1 MRMDAGVRVQGVP
14 SVLGYEWAGCCAR
27 VWSEEWRCCRA
38 QRCRREGRCRV
49 CKGAVQRRMAFGV
62 ERSTSIE
69 VRVATGNLQ
78 PHVFVAMCLAQFFC
92 RRRAQ
97 GMLRSRRRVV
107 GCVRGGCCQRSIVC
121 IVRERA
127 LPGPCAHEVVLHL
140 ELLEPTCAETSL
152 CIRVIRSCRKGL
164 RLVTD

>member
-69 VRVATGNLQ
+69 VRVTIGDSQ
-78 PHVFVAMCLAQFFC
+78 SHVLVTVCLTQFFC
-92 RRRAQ
+92 RGRAQ
-97 GMLRSRRRVV
+97 GMLRGRRCVIGRVR
-107 GCVRGGCCQRSIVC
+107 RGRCEGSIVC
-121 IVRERA
+121 IVCERA
-127 LPGPCAHEVVLHL
+127 LSGLCAHQIVLHL
-140 ELLEPTCAETSL
+140 ELLKPACAETSL
-152 CIRVIRSCRKGL
+152 HVW
-164 RLVTD
+164 VV